1 MPSYHLQII
10 FAEINDYKQ
19 LYTNFVQ
26 IWEGTFGKIY
36 RAKNINTNTYNAL
49 KIIDKEKIKSLLRNQ
64 YMKDDIDNEFKSY
77 FKNFLNEIEFM
88 KICCKDNINSIKLYD
103 YFDTERELVIAMEL
117 CYDNLQSILN
127 KKKMALIIRKYMI

>member
-36 RAKNINTNTYNAL
+36 RARNILTNRYDAL